1 MDISLVQL
9 NTFMYAW
16 IGLAIVIRPIQFFIT
31 APYGRHYNT
40 AWGKSMSN
48 RWGWVIMEAVSIIG
62 LSILFLGAPGEKSIF
77 AWVAY
82 GLWALHYVY
91 RSFIFPFRTRTKDKL
106 IPIGIVASAIFFN
119 VINAGTNGYYLGY
132 METYTNDWFFDLR
145 FIIGIILFITGML
158 INFFADNYLIHLR
171 NGNPNV
177 YLIPRGG
184 LFEYISCPNLFG
196 EIMEWIGFAI
206 MCWNLPALGFAVWTV
221 ANLVPRA
228 WSHHKWY
235 RKTFSDYPK
244 KRKAIFP
251 GLL

>member
-1 MDISLVQL
+1 MDISLGQL

-16 IGLAIVIRPIQFFIT
+16 IGLAIVILPIQFFIT

-62 LSILFLGAPGEKSIF
+62 LSINYSRTIIF
-77 AWVAY
+77 TG
-82 GLWALHYVY
+82 GLLLLLV
-91 RSFIFPFRTRTKDKL
+91 SVF
-106 IPIGIVASAIFFN
+106 IFFN
-119 VINAGTNGYYLGY
+119 LINAGTNGYYLGY
-132 METYTNDWFFDLR
+132 LETYTNDWFFDLR

-171 NGNPNV
+171 NGNPNI

-184 LFEYISCPNLFG
+184 IFEYISCPNHFG
-196 EIMEWIGFAI
+196 EILEWIGFAI

-235 RKTFSDYPK
+235 RKTFSDYPE